1 MHRPARVVLASTLAL
16 CCATALAAVPR
27 DGVPGG
33 RLPQWAV
40 PEHYALALKIDPDQA
55 DFSGSVKI
63 RVRLTEA
70 ADHLWLHGKALEV
83 SATRVVPARGKAF
96 AATWHQADAQAGVA
110 RIDFGRVLEPQALTL
125 EIAYSAPL
133 NQQLQGLYKVDYQ
146 GRAYAMTQME
156 PISARYAF
164 PGFDEPGFKAPFALS
179 LTVPQAE
186 QALANTAEV
195 SSTPAGKGWKTVTF
209 AETRPLP
216 TYLLAYAVG
225 PWDVVDGPAIAP
237 DAERA
242 KPVPLR
248 GVAARGQGPRMQRA
262 LEQTPEIIHYLEDY
276 YGFGY
281 PFGKLDLVAAPD
293 FSAGAMENPGFVT
306 FRDWL
311 LLLDE
316 HSPTRNVQGS
326 FNVTAHEL
334 AHQWTGDTVTMA
346 WWDDLWLNEAFA
358 TWMQQKVT
366 MALRPQFRA
375 DLDRVASAQRTMN
388 ADSLVSARKI
398 RQPITGNGD
407 IETAFDGI
415 TYQKGAAVLG
425 MFEHFVGP
433 DTFRA
438 GMRRYIQAHRF
449 GNATA
454 YDLIGAIADAA
465 GKGEDFRHAFA
476 SFIEQPGVLYLQAQ
490 LAGAPGG
497 YSLQFTQQ
505 RYLPVG
511 STGSAAQT
519 WGVPVC
525 VKYGVAG
532 GSRSACGLV
541 DAASGSIALP
551 GAGADSW
558 VLPNAGGTGYY
569 RFSLPRAQLDRLGQH
584 IGDLDE
590 AEQLAYADA
599 IDAAFARGDADAAD
613 VLAGLRRLAGSPS
626 AQVSTALLERFAW
639 LWAYLADTDARRDA
653 LRQAARDA
661 YLPRLRQL
669 GYVARAGESQDDATL
684 RSDLVGLLG
693 TRLEVPEVKQALLAY
708 GDAVLAGKDGAP
720 DFAAVPPDLLGNALI
735 AVVRERGEPA
745 VDTLVAALKQAGDP
759 VQRNALIAGLSF
771 TRDPAQL
778 ARVRELALSPDIK
791 VGEMFSLLL
800 PGATDPAVRDSFWP
814 WFTANYERIVA
825 RTGAFS
831 AGGLPRL
838 PASGG
843 CSVAEA
849 DRLDAFFKPKL
860 ATLTGAA
867 RGLAQAGESL
877 RLCAALKDAQDPAAI
892 AR

>member
-1 MHRPARVVLASTLAL
+1 
-16 CCATALAAVPR
+16 
-27 DGVPGG
+27 
-33 RLPQWAV
+33 
-40 PEHYALALKIDPDQA
+40 
-55 DFSGSVKI
+55 
-63 RVRLTEA
+63 
-70 ADHLWLHGKALEV
+70 
-83 SATRVVPARGKAF
+83 
-96 AATWHQADAQAGVA
+96 
-110 RIDFGRVLEPQALTL
+110 
-125 EIAYSAPL
+125 
-133 NQQLQGLYKVDYQ
+133 
-146 GRAYAMTQME
+146 MTQME

-164 PGFDEPGFKAPFALS
+164 PGFDEPAFKTPFALS

-186 QALANTAEV
+186 RALANTAEV

-209 AETRPLP
+209 AETLPLP

-225 PWDVVDGPAIAP
+225 PWDVVDGPAIAAN
-237 DAERA
+237 AERA
-242 KPVPLR
+242 EAVPLR
-248 GVAARGQGPRMQRA
+248 GVAARGQGLRMQRA
-262 LEQTPEIIHYLEDY
+262 LAQTPQIIHYLEDY

-326 FNVTAHEL
+326 FDVTAHEL

-375 DLDRVASAQRTMN
+375 DLDRVSSAQRTMN

-425 MFEHFVGP
+425 MFERFVGP
-433 DTFRA
+433 ETFRD

-454 YDLIGAIADAA
+454 YDLIDAIAAAA
-465 GKGEDFRHAFA
+465 GKGEDFKRAFA
-476 SFIEQPGVLYLQAQ
+476 SFIEQPGVPYLQAQ
-490 LAGAPGG
+490 LTGTAGS
-497 YSLQFTQQ
+497 YSLQFAQQ

-511 STGSAAQT
+511 STGASAQS

-525 VKYGVAG
+525 VKYGTAG

-558 VLPNAGGTGYY
+558 VLPNAGGSGYY
-569 RFSLPRAQLDRLGQH
+569 RFSLPRAQLARLGQH
-584 IGDLDE
+584 VGELDE
-590 AEQLAYADA
+590 TEQLTYADA

-613 VLAGLRRLAGSPS
+613 ILAGLRQLAASPS
-626 AQVSTALLERFAW
+626 AEVSTALLNRFNW
-639 LWAYLADTDARRDA
+639 LWNQLAGTDAQREA
-653 LRQAARDA
+653 LRKAAQDA

-669 GYVARAGESQDDATL
+669 GYAARAGESQDDANL

-693 TRLEVPEVKQALLAY
+693 TQLEVPEVRQALLAY

-745 VDTLVAALKQAGDP
+745 VNALVAALKRAGDP

-771 TRDPAQL
+771 ARDPAQL

-791 VGEMFSLLL
+791 VGEMFSLLSAS
-800 PGATDPAVRDSFWP
+800 ATDPAVRDSFWP

-831 AGGLPRL
+831 AGSLPRL
-838 PASGG
+838 PAMGG

-860 ATLTGAA
+860 STLTGAE

-892 AR
+892 LR